1 MARYLAERR
10 WPGNVRQLRQKIE
23 EALIFCDGRI
33 LQVED
38 FTREDRQTALA
49 ASENEASTRTTGQH
63 KPVAQNGEGETQST
77 LTTLEYQAVR
87 DAVARHGGNKKRA
100 AESLGISRSY
110 LYKVLQR
117 SET

>member
-1 MARYLAERR
+1 
-10 WPGNVRQLRQKIE
+10 
-23 EALIFCDGRI
+23 
-33 LQVED
+33 
-38 FTREDRQTALA
+38 LA
-49 ASENEASTRTTGQH
+49 AFENEASTRTTGQH

-110 LYKVLQR
+110 PYKVLQR